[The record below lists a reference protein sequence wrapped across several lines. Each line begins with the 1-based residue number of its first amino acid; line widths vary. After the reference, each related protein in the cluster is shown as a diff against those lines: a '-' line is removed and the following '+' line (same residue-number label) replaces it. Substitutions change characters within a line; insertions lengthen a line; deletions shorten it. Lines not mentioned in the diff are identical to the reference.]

1 MHATVTYDRKMPIS
15 GINDKGHTTMFDTSV
30 AFSGT
35 DSAASPMETVLE
47 AFGACSMMDII
58 SILRKM
64 RKEPII
70 LEVALDAKRSEEHPK
85 VFTSIHLNYHLES
98 PDCSQ
103 DELEKAARLSIEKYC
118 SVAAMLR
125 GSGCNITW
133 ATELVR
139 DRRV

>member
-1 MHATVTYDRKMPIS
+1 MHATVIFDRKMPIS
-15 GINDKGHTTMFDTSV
+15 GINDKGHATMFDASV

-47 AFGACSMMDII
+47 SLGACSMMDII

-64 RKEPII
+64 KKEPVI
-70 LEVALDAKRSEEHPK
+70 LNVALDAKRSEEHPK
-85 VFTSIHLNYHLES
+85 VFTSIHLNYRLES
-98 PDCSQ
+98 PDCTQ
-103 DELEKAARLSIEKYC
+103 AELEKATRLSMETYC

-125 GSGCNITW
+125 KSGCAITW

-139 DRRV
+139 E

>member
-1 MHATVTYDRKMPIS
+1 MHATVTFDRKMPIS
-15 GINDKGHTTMFDTSV
+15 GINDKGHATMFDAPL
-30 AFSGT
+30 AFSGA

-47 AFGACSMMDII
+47 SLGACSMMDII

-64 RKEPII
+64 KKEPII
-70 LEVALDAKRSEEHPK
+70 LNIALDAIRSEEHPK
-85 VFTSIHLNYHLES
+85 VFTSIHLNYRLES

-103 DELEKAARLSIEKYC
+103 DEFEKAARLSIEKYC

-139 DRRV
+139 HRRE

>member
-1 MHATVTYDRKMPIS
+1 MHATVIFDRKMPIS
-15 GINDKGHTTMFDTSV
+15 GINDKGHATMFDASV

-47 AFGACSMMDII
+47 SLGACSMMDII

-64 RKEPII
+64 KKEPVI
-70 LEVALDAKRSEEHPK
+70 LNVALDAKRSEEHPK
-85 VFTSIHLNYHLES
+85 VFTSIHLNYRLES

-103 DELEKAARLSIEKYC
+103 AELEKAARLSMETYC

-125 GSGCNITW
+125 RSGCTITW

-139 DRRV
+139 E